1 MFSQLFGHYLID
13 KRIITPDEYRA
24 TIENQL
30 KVRVKL
36 GTIAIAEGLLTEEQV
51 DDINRLQMQQD
62 KRFGDIAVEKGLLTD
77 DQISALLAKQGNPYM
92 QFVESI
98 TQSAG
103 LSAGVIEKTLAVY
116 QKENGF
122 TDQDME
128 ALKND
133 DIDALIP
140 VFAKSDNP
148 LVTAI
153 AGLVIKNVNR
163 FITRDYYI
171 GHISKAK
178 SLSYHCLAGQ
188 RITGSG
194 TYYAAL
200 AASADDEAFQL
211 VAGRFSGVKAARGS
225 ADSFDGVC
233 EFINVNDGLFAS
245 DQSENSGREF
255 ELEPV
260 EAYQDQKV
268 TGDFYILPIYIE
280 EQPITLVIADQD
292 MVPGQT
298 RFEFESNTKQVYQPA
313 DDSRA
318 SVMIVDDSH
327 MARTVLK
334 DLLERNGYSVI
345 AEATNGREAVE
356 IFHDNF
362 PDLITL
368 DITMPEMDGVE
379 CLKRILDIDPDQKV
393 VMITAAGQQSKVVE
407 ALKLGAKQFITK
419 PFEKD
424 VVLRSIRE
432 VLDQ

>member
-1 MFSQLFGHYLID
+1 MFAELFGHYLID
-13 KRIITPDEYRA
+13 KRIIPPEEYRA

-36 GTIAIAEGLLTEEQV
+36 GTIAIADGLLTEEQV

-62 KRFGDIAVEKGLLTD
+62 KRFGDIAVEMGLLTD
-77 DQISALLAKQGNPYM
+77 DQIGALLAKQGNPYM

-98 TQSAG
+98 TQSTG

-133 DIDALIP
+133 DIGALIP

-163 FITRDYYI
+163 FITRDYYV

-188 RITGSG
+188 RITGRG
-194 TYYAAL
+194 TFYTAL

-245 DQSENSGREF
+245 DQSENAGREF

-292 MVPGQT
+292 ITPGQT
-298 RFEFESNTKQVYQPA
+298 RFEFESNTKQVYQLA

-393 VMITAAGQQSKVVE
+393 IMITAAGQQSKVVE

-424 VVLRSIRE
+424 LVLRSIRE

>member
-122 TDQDME
+122 TDRDME

-133 DIDALIP
+133 DIGALIP

-148 LVTAI
+148 LVTEI

>member
-62 KRFGDIAVEKGLLTD
+62 KRFGDIAVEMGLLTD

-133 DIDALIP
+133 DIGALIP

-211 VAGRFSGVKAARGS
+211 VAGRFSGVKAARGI

-245 DQSENSGREF
+245 DQSENAGREF

-393 VMITAAGQQSKVVE
+393 IMITAAGQQSKVVE

>member
-36 GTIAIAEGLLTEEQV
+36 GTIAIADGLLTEEQV

-62 KRFGDIAVEKGLLTD
+62 KRFGDIAVEMGLLTEE
-77 DQISALLAKQGNPYM
+77 QISSLLAKQGNPYM

-98 TQSAG
+98 TQSTG

-133 DIDALIP
+133 DIGALIP

-163 FITRDYYI
+163 FITRDYYV

-245 DQSENSGREF
+245 DQSENAGREF

-292 MVPGQT
+292 ITPGQT
-298 RFEFESNTKQVYQPA
+298 RFEFESNTKQVYQLA

-393 VMITAAGQQSKVVE
+393 IMITAAGQQSKVVE

-424 VVLRSIRE
+424 LVLRSIRE

>member
-36 GTIAIAEGLLTEEQV
+36 GTIAIADGLLTEEQV

-62 KRFGDIAVEKGLLTD
+62 KRFGDIAVEMGLLTEE
-77 DQISALLAKQGNPYM
+77 QISSLLAKQGNPYM

-98 TQSAG
+98 TQSTG

-133 DIDALIP
+133 DIGALIP

-148 LVTAI
+148 LVTEI

-163 FITRDYYI
+163 FITRDYYV

-194 TYYAAL
+194 TFYTAL

-245 DQSENSGREF
+245 DQSENAGREF

-292 MVPGQT
+292 ITPGQT
-298 RFEFESNTKQVYQPA
+298 RFEFESNTKQVYQLA

-393 VMITAAGQQSKVVE
+393 IMITAAGQQSKVVE

-424 VVLRSIRE
+424 LVLRSIRE

>member
-62 KRFGDIAVEKGLLTD
+62 KRFGDIAVEMGLLTD

-245 DQSENSGREF
+245 DQSENAGREF

-280 EQPITLVIADQD
+280 EQPITLVIADQN

>member
-62 KRFGDIAVEKGLLTD
+62 KRFGDIAVEMGLLTD

-133 DIDALIP
+133 DIGALIP

-148 LVTAI
+148 LVTEI

-245 DQSENSGREF
+245 DQSENAGREF

-280 EQPITLVIADQD
+280 EQPITLVIADQN

-393 VMITAAGQQSKVVE
+393 IMITAAGQQSKVVE

>member
-36 GTIAIAEGLLTEEQV
+36 GTIAIAEGMLTEKQV

-77 DQISALLAKQGNPYM
+77 DQICALLAKQGNPYM

-133 DIDALIP
+133 DIDALVP

-188 RITGSG
+188 RITGSL
-194 TYYAAL
+194 TFYAAL

-233 EFINVNDGLFAS
+233 EFINVNNGLFAS
-245 DQSENSGREF
+245 DQSKNAGREF

-292 MVPGQT
+292 ITPGQT
-298 RFEFESNTKQVYQPA
+298 RFEFESNTRQVYQLA

-334 DLLERNGYSVI
+334 DLLESNGYSVI

-379 CLKRILDIDPDQKV
+379 CLKRILDIEPDQKV
-393 VMITAAGQQSKVVE
+393 IMITAAGQQSKVVE

>member
-36 GTIAIAEGLLTEEQV
+36 GTIAIAEGMLTEEQV

-133 DIDALIP
+133 DIGALVP

-188 RITGSG
+188 RITGAG
-194 TYYAAL
+194 TFYAAL

-233 EFINVNDGLFAS
+233 EFINVNNGLFAS
-245 DQSENSGREF
+245 DQSKNAGREF

-292 MVPGQT
+292 ITPGQT
-298 RFEFESNTKQVYQPA
+298 RFEFESNTRQVYQLA

-334 DLLERNGYSVI
+334 DLLESNGYSVI

-379 CLKRILDIDPDQKV
+379 CLKRILDIEPDQKV
-393 VMITAAGQQSKVVE
+393 IMITAAGQQSKVVE

>member
-36 GTIAIAEGLLTEEQV
+36 GTIAIADGLLTEEQV

-62 KRFGDIAVEKGLLTD
+62 KRFGDIAVEMGLLTEE
-77 DQISALLAKQGNPYM
+77 QISSLLAKQGNPYM

-98 TQSAG
+98 TQSTG

-133 DIDALIP
+133 DIGALIP

-148 LVTAI
+148 LVTEI

-163 FITRDYYI
+163 FITRDYYM

-194 TYYAAL
+194 TFYTAL

-245 DQSENSGREF
+245 DQSENAGREF

-292 MVPGQT
+292 ITPGQT
-298 RFEFESNTKQVYQPA
+298 RFEFESNTKQVYQLA

-393 VMITAAGQQSKVVE
+393 IMITAAGQQSKVVE

>member
-36 GTIAIAEGLLTEEQV
+36 GTIAITDGLLTEEQV

-62 KRFGDIAVEKGLLTD
+62 KRFGDIAVEMGLLTEE
-77 DQISALLAKQGNPYM
+77 QISSLLAKQGNPYM

-98 TQSAG
+98 TQSTG

-133 DIDALIP
+133 DIGALIP

-163 FITRDYYI
+163 FITRDYYV

-245 DQSENSGREF
+245 DQSENAGREF

-292 MVPGQT
+292 ITPGQT

-393 VMITAAGQQSKVVE
+393 IMITAAGQQSKVVE

>member
-36 GTIAIAEGLLTEEQV
+36 GTIAIADGLLTEEQV

-62 KRFGDIAVEKGLLTD
+62 KRFGDIAVEMGLLTEE
-77 DQISALLAKQGNPYM
+77 QISSLLAKQGNPYM

-98 TQSAG
+98 TQSTG

-133 DIDALIP
+133 DIGALIP

-148 LVTAI
+148 LVTEI

-163 FITRDYYI
+163 FITRDYYM

-245 DQSENSGREF
+245 DQSENAGREF

-292 MVPGQT
+292 ITPGQT
-298 RFEFESNTKQVYQPA
+298 RFEFESNTKQVYQLA

-393 VMITAAGQQSKVVE
+393 IMITAAGQQSKVVE

-424 VVLRSIRE
+424 LVLRSIRE

>member
-36 GTIAIAEGLLTEEQV
+36 GTIAIADGLLTEEQV

-62 KRFGDIAVEKGLLTD
+62 KRFGDIAVEMGLLTEE
-77 DQISALLAKQGNPYM
+77 QISSLLAKQGNPYM

-98 TQSAG
+98 TQSTG

-133 DIDALIP
+133 DIGALIP

-163 FITRDYYI
+163 FITRDYYV

-245 DQSENSGREF
+245 DQSENAGREF

-292 MVPGQT
+292 ITPGQT

-393 VMITAAGQQSKVVE
+393 IMITAAGQQSKVVE

>member
-1 MFSQLFGHYLID
+1 
-13 KRIITPDEYRA
+13 
-24 TIENQL
+24 
-30 KVRVKL
+30 
-36 GTIAIAEGLLTEEQV
+36 
-51 DDINRLQMQQD
+51 
-62 KRFGDIAVEKGLLTD
+62 
-77 DQISALLAKQGNPYM
+77 
-92 QFVESI
+92 
-98 TQSAG
+98 
-103 LSAGVIEKTLAVY
+103 
-116 QKENGF
+116 
-122 TDQDME
+122 
-128 ALKND
+128 
-133 DIDALIP
+133 
-140 VFAKSDNP
+140 
-148 LVTAI
+148 
-153 AGLVIKNVNR
+153 
-163 FITRDYYI
+163 
-171 GHISKAK
+171 
-178 SLSYHCLAGQ
+178 
-188 RITGSG
+188 
-194 TYYAAL
+194 
-200 AASADDEAFQL
+200 
-211 VAGRFSGVKAARGS
+211 
-225 ADSFDGVC
+225 
-233 EFINVNDGLFAS
+233 
-245 DQSENSGREF
+245 
-255 ELEPV
+255 
-260 EAYQDQKV
+260 
-268 TGDFYILPIYIE
+268 
-280 EQPITLVIADQD
+280 

-393 VMITAAGQQSKVVE
+393 IMITAAGQQSKVVE

>member
-62 KRFGDIAVEKGLLTD
+62 KRFGDIAVEMGLLTD

-122 TDQDME
+122 TDRDME

-200 AASADDEAFQL
+200 AASVDDEAFQL

-280 EQPITLVIADQD
+280 EQLITLVIADQD

>member
-36 GTIAIAEGLLTEEQV
+36 GTIAIAEGMLTEKQV

-133 DIDALIP
+133 DIGALVP

-188 RITGSG
+188 RITGAG
-194 TYYAAL
+194 TFYAAL

-233 EFINVNDGLFAS
+233 EFINVNNGLFAS
-245 DQSENSGREF
+245 DQSKNAGREF

-292 MVPGQT
+292 ITPGQT
-298 RFEFESNTKQVYQPA
+298 RFEFESNTRQVYQLA

-334 DLLERNGYSVI
+334 DLLESNGYSVI

-379 CLKRILDIDPDQKV
+379 CLKRILDIEPDQKV
-393 VMITAAGQQSKVVE
+393 IMITAAGQQSKVVE

>member
-36 GTIAIAEGLLTEEQV
+36 GTIAIADGLLTEEQV

-62 KRFGDIAVEKGLLTD
+62 KRFGDIAVEMGLLTEE
-77 DQISALLAKQGNPYM
+77 QISSLLAKQGNPYM

-98 TQSAG
+98 TQSTG

-133 DIDALIP
+133 DIGALIP

-163 FITRDYYI
+163 FITRDYYV

-245 DQSENSGREF
+245 DQSENAGREF

-292 MVPGQT
+292 ITPGQT

-379 CLKRILDIDPDQKV
+379 CLKRILDIDPYQKV
-393 VMITAAGQQSKVVE
+393 IMITAAGQQSKVVE

>member
-36 GTIAIAEGLLTEEQV
+36 GTIAIAEGMLTEEQV

-133 DIDALIP
+133 DIGALVP

-171 GHISKAK
+171 GQISKAK

-188 RITGSG
+188 RITGAG
-194 TYYAAL
+194 TFYAAL

-233 EFINVNDGLFAS
+233 EFINVNNGLFAS
-245 DQSENSGREF
+245 DQSKNAGREF

-292 MVPGQT
+292 ITPGQT
-298 RFEFESNTKQVYQPA
+298 RFEFESNTRQVYQLA

-334 DLLERNGYSVI
+334 DLLESNGYSVI

-379 CLKRILDIDPDQKV
+379 CLKRILDIEPDQKV
-393 VMITAAGQQSKVVE
+393 IMITAAGQQSKVVE

>member
-62 KRFGDIAVEKGLLTD
+62 KRFGDIAVEMGLLTD

-245 DQSENSGREF
+245 DQSENAGREF

>member
-36 GTIAIAEGLLTEEQV
+36 GTIAIADGLLTEEQV

-62 KRFGDIAVEKGLLTD
+62 KRFGDIAVEMGLLTEE
-77 DQISALLAKQGNPYM
+77 QISSLLAKQGNPYM

-98 TQSAG
+98 TQSTG

-133 DIDALIP
+133 DIGALIP

-245 DQSENSGREF
+245 DQSENAGREF

-292 MVPGQT
+292 ITPGQT
-298 RFEFESNTKQVYQPA
+298 RFEFESNTKQVYQLA

-393 VMITAAGQQSKVVE
+393 IMITAAGQQSKVVE

-424 VVLRSIRE
+424 LVLRSIRE

>member
-62 KRFGDIAVEKGLLTD
+62 KRFGDIAVEMGLLTD

-356 IFHDNF
+356 IFHNNF

-393 VMITAAGQQSKVVE
+393 IMITAAGQQSKVVE

>member
-36 GTIAIAEGLLTEEQV
+36 GTIAIADGLLTEEQV

-62 KRFGDIAVEKGLLTD
+62 KRFGDIAVEMGLLTEE
-77 DQISALLAKQGNPYM
+77 QISSLLAKQGNPYM

-98 TQSAG
+98 TQSTG

-133 DIDALIP
+133 DIGALIP

-148 LVTAI
+148 LVTEI

-163 FITRDYYI
+163 FITRDYYM

-194 TYYAAL
+194 TFYTAL

-245 DQSENSGREF
+245 DQSENAGREF

-292 MVPGQT
+292 ITPGQT
-298 RFEFESNTKQVYQPA
+298 RFEFESNTKQVYQLA

-393 VMITAAGQQSKVVE
+393 IMITAAGQQSKVVE

-424 VVLRSIRE
+424 LVLRSIRE

>member
-62 KRFGDIAVEKGLLTD
+62 KRFGDIAVEMGLLTD

-393 VMITAAGQQSKVVE
+393 IMITAAGQQSKVVE

>member
-1 MFSQLFGHYLID
+1 MFSQLFGHYLTD

-24 TIENQL
+24 TIENQQ

-36 GTIAIAEGLLTEEQV
+36 GTIAITEGLLTEEQV

-62 KRFGDIAVEKGLLTD
+62 KRFGDIAVEMGLLTD
-77 DQISALLAKQGNPYM
+77 DQIGALLAKQGNPYM

-103 LSAGVIEKTLAVY
+103 LSAGVIDKTLAVY

-133 DIDALIP
+133 DIGALIP

-163 FITRDYYI
+163 FITSDYYV

-245 DQSENSGREF
+245 DQSENAGREF

-292 MVPGQT
+292 ITPGQR
-298 RFEFESNTKQVYQPA
+298 RFEFESNTKQVEQPA

-318 SVMIVDDSH
+318 SLMIVEDSH

-393 VMITAAGQQSKVVE
+393 IMITAAGQQSKVVE

>member
-1 MFSQLFGHYLID
+1 MFSQLFGHYLTD

-36 GTIAIAEGLLTEEQV
+36 GTIAITEGLLTEEQV

-62 KRFGDIAVEKGLLTD
+62 KRFGDIAVEMGLLTD
-77 DQISALLAKQGNPYM
+77 DQIGALLAKQGNPYM

-133 DIDALIP
+133 DIGALIP

-188 RITGSG
+188 RITGPG
-194 TYYAAL
+194 TFYTAL

-245 DQSENSGREF
+245 DQSENAGREF

-292 MVPGQT
+292 ITPGQT
-298 RFEFESNTKQVYQPA
+298 RFEFESNTKQVYQLA

-393 VMITAAGQQSKVVE
+393 IMITAAGQQSKVVE

-424 VVLRSIRE
+424 LVLRSIRE